1 MFLERD
7 AFPRECN
14 VRLDDRHSVHGEA
27 SSPTQGRRY
36 TSYRNLL
43 ETVLTLLLLL
53 PAVAVI
59 LIVAILVKLTSR
71 GPFLYLQKRV
81 GRHGQIYTLY
91 KIRTMFHDCERLT
104 GPRWATVQD
113 PRITPVGRCLR
124 RLHVDELPQL
134 WNVLRGEMSLVG
146 PRPERP
152 EIAEHLE
159 RLIPRYRDRLAV
171 RPGLTG
177 LAQVQLPPDCDLAS
191 VRCKLAYDLYY
202 VQHLCSSLDLR
213 ILLCT
218 GCHLLGIPFAFSNRY
233 LKLPSGKLVEQAYPG
248 VLANGK
254 VDLTMQVS

>member
-7 AFPRECN
+7 ALPGECKIRLDKPHSVPRETP
-14 VRLDDRHSVHGEA
+14 
-27 SSPTQGRRY
+27 SPAQLPRR

-53 PAVAVI
+53 LAVPVMGFA
-59 LIVAILVKLTSR
+59 AFLVRLTSR
-71 GPFLYLQKRV
+71 GPIFYLQKRV
-81 GRHGQIYTLY
+81 GQQGRIYTLY
-91 KIRTMFHDCERLT
+91 KIRTMFHDCERFT
-104 GPRWATVQD
+104 GPRWATAQD

-124 RLHVDELPQL
+124 RLHIDELPQL

-159 RLIPRYRDRLAV
+159 RLIPRYRERLAV

-177 LAQVQLPPDCDLAS
+177 LAQVQLPPDCDLDS
-191 VRCKLAYDLYY
+191 VRAKLAYDLYY
-202 VQHLCSSLDLR
+202 VQNLRSSLDMR

-218 GCHLLGIPFAFSNRY
+218 GSHLLGIPFAFSNRF
-233 LKLPSGKLVEQAYPG
+233 LKLPSGHQVEQAYPG
-248 VLANGK
+248 VVANGK
-254 VDLTMQVS
+254 ADLTMQVS